1 MYHASAAFIQHTM
14 VALYSDLDITVRSLK
29 DNSQKERSRDL
40 EMCIIVSA
48 KQRVT
53 DKLAEWDV

>member
-1 MYHASAAFIQHTM
+1 M